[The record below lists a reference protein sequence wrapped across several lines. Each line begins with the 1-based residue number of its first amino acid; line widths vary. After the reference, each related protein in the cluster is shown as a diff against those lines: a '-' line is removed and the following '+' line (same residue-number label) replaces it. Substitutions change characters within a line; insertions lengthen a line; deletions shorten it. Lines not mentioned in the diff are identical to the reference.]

1 MMMISSP
8 SQFLSGPFEGR
19 VYRAVPHSGASVLP
33 PPLLLPP
40 APLLLLLMMM
50 TTFRGCYLW
59 KSLKSSQM
67 MQII

>member
-1 MMMISSP
+1 MISSP

-33 PPLLLPP
+33 LLMLLLPP
-40 APLLLLLMMM
+40 APPLLLLMMM